1 MAKRNP
7 DDGEVAI
14 ESKNHKN
21 GSYDEDLDNANDDDD
36 EEEEE
41 DDEQQHRRKKDKKK
55 KKKKKR
61 VRIMHASGQTDA
73 DRRILRRRL
82 RELHTEISFDG
93 PVAAAAAVRR
103 GGTDD
108 SSCDEDDERM
118 EERTTKSSSSS
129 SGLQSWREKNN
140 ALWNDVRF
148 TREAVLDSE
157 NMDLISSKAARE
169 VEKIIQ
175 VPRYDAVTLAQNLVK
190 KGSIRNGGT
199 HQFHWAG
206 LGFQVGVCFS
216 SLPSNCSFL
225 YGPLDADFTPKER
238 KKVERKKKLQQMEEE
253 MENLEEEKP
262 ENMDQ
267 KKKVGDGNELSA
279 VEKHIKTINQTLV
292 RRTNEEKALAKERLA
307 QYMTQLT
314 QEEGIRD
321 ERELAKKKKKFMKE
335 AFGKVDAVNCLFNP
349 KSFTQTVENIF
360 HFSFA
365 VKAGT
370 AEIKTRGA
378 EEAEEYGLEPGPVVM
393 GRDLNNEDTATAEK
407 ATVSLPTQAIVALSM
422 KDWRDMC
429 AAYSVEESDVPHRG
443 GETPAKKRARKSD

>member
-21 GSYDEDLDNANDDDD
+21 GSYDEVLDDANDDDD
-36 EEEEE
+36 DDDEEE

-103 GGTDD
+103 GGTND

-175 VPRYDAVTLAQNLVK
+175 VRERERESVCVCVCVINTEVNPMHIYYISSIIHSFICIIIPGSTLRCRHSSPKPRQKGIHPKRRHPPIPLGRSWFPSGGMFQFTPLQLFLPLRTTRCRFHAQ
-190 KGSIRNGGT
+190 GTEEGGT
-199 HQFHWAG
+199 
-206 LGFQVGVCFS
+206 
-216 SLPSNCSFL
+216 
-225 YGPLDADFTPKER
+225 
-238 KKVERKKKLQQMEEE
+238 
-253 MENLEEEKP
+253 
-262 ENMDQ
+262 
-267 KKKVGDGNELSA
+267 
-279 VEKHIKTINQTLV
+279 
-292 RRTNEEKALAKERLA
+292 
-307 QYMTQLT
+307 
-314 QEEGIRD
+314 
-321 ERELAKKKKKFMKE
+321 
-335 AFGKVDAVNCLFNP
+335 
-349 KSFTQTVENIF
+349 
-360 HFSFA
+360 
-365 VKAGT
+365 
-370 AEIKTRGA
+370 
-378 EEAEEYGLEPGPVVM
+378 
-393 GRDLNNEDTATAEK
+393 
-407 ATVSLPTQAIVALSM
+407 
-422 KDWRDMC
+422 
-429 AAYSVEESDVPHRG
+429 
-443 GETPAKKRARKSD
+443 